1 MLTSLARSRNA
12 SGFSLIPGVIG
23 VFSGSK
29 SVVGDMGEGIVSYL
43 RFDSLG
49 AIFRGT
55 IFRSDGFDLVRRW
68 EMLRGGGFG
77 GAASK

>member
-29 SVVGDMGEGIVSYL
+29 VGSVVGDRGEGIVSYL

-49 AIFRGT
+49 AILSGA
-55 IFRSDGFDLVRRW
+55 IFRSDGFDFVRR
-68 EMLRGGGFG
+68 
-77 GAASK
+77 